1 MPEDNEQQPALPGQA
16 NPTARP
22 PFPVHLLS
30 PRVRAMA
37 EAVAALTTTGS
48 NLPAAVAASIMNAC
62 ICGSVRVMHRSH
74 PELVT
79 PTGTFHITV
88 GVSGSGKSMAGK
100 LLMGPIY
107 EYERRAKER
116 FKKEVRPRLEAKR
129 VEVDAEIKYLSNE
142 ASKNPEDKSRS
153 GRLTVL
159 FERKQAIEDALHS
172 PQYVVEDITV
182 QALSRLLFHSDGRIL
197 LMSTDAREFI
207 ANLLGRYNN
216 GNPDDSAI
224 LKGFSAEPI
233 KFIRKGANGQLETID
248 IPRTAM
254 SMQLL
259 VQPDK
264 ATEMAEC
271 KGLQES
277 GLLQRMLFVWTDN
290 RPGRSLLS
298 KSIPP
303 EVKEAYES
311 LVYELMDAYYV
322 FPGEII
328 FYLSDEAWQELQAY
342 RDKTELAAGDGA
354 HPSWTFHARDAE
366 MVTRLAAGMHAGDHG
381 SAAHKSEISADT
393 IRRAIALMDYYN
405 IFRMMIADGMAD
417 RQDDKVMTKLR
428 DLATS
433 YPDGFSPREA
443 QRKRIAGM
451 HKDAEAV
458 QAILD
463 LKVKNGVLQLVGDG
477 PPRYKFSLR

>member
-1 MPEDNEQQPALPGQA
+1 MPEDNDQQPALPGPA

-37 EAVAALTTTGS
+37 EAVAALTTTGL
-48 NLPAAVAASIMNAC
+48 NLPAAVAASVMNAC
-62 ICGSVRVMHRSH
+62 ICGAVRVMHREH
-74 PELVT
+74 PEMVT

-100 LLMGPIY
+100 LLLGPIY
-107 EYERRAKER
+107 EYERQAKER

-129 VEVDAEIKYLSNE
+129 VEVDAEIKYLGNE
-142 ASKNPEDKSRS
+142 GTKNGADQARTD
-153 GRLTVL
+153 RLTVL
-159 FERKQAIEDALHS
+159 YARKQEIEDALHS

-182 QALSRLLFHSDGRIL
+182 QALSRLLFLSGGRIL

-224 LKGFSAEPI
+224 LKGFSGEPI
-233 KFIRKGANGQLETID
+233 KFIRKGASGQLETID
-248 IPRTAM
+248 VPHTAM
-254 SMQLL
+254 AMQLL

-264 ATEMAEC
+264 ATEMAES

-303 EVKEAYES
+303 EVKAAYDS
-311 LVYELMDAYYV
+311 LVRELMDAYYV
-322 FPGEII
+322 PPGEIM
-328 FYLSDEAWQELQAY
+328 FYLSDEAWDELQAY

-354 HPSWTFHARDAE
+354 DPSWTFHARDAE
-366 MVTRLAAGMHAGDHG
+366 MATRLAAGLHAGDHG
-381 SAAHKSEISADT
+381 AAAHKSDIPVDT
-393 IRRAIALMDYYN
+393 VRRAIALTDYYN
-405 IFRMMIADGMAD
+405 VFRMMIADGMAD

-433 YPDGFSPREA
+433 YPEGFSAREA

-451 HKDAEAV
+451 HKDAAAV
-458 QAILD
+458 QAILE
-463 LKVKNGVLQLVGDG
+463 LKLKNGVLQLVGDG
-477 PPRYKFSLR
+477 QPRYKFALR

>member
-1 MPEDNEQQPALPGQA
+1 MAEENKQQPASPGPA

-30 PRVRAMA
+30 PRVSAMA

-48 NLPAAVAASIMNAC
+48 NLPAAVAASITNAC
-62 ICGSVRVMHRSH
+62 ICGSARVMHREH

-107 EYERRAKER
+107 EYERLAKEN

-129 VEVDAEIKYLSNE
+129 VEVEAEIKYLSNE
-142 ASKNPEDKSRS
+142 GSKNAVEKTRTD
-153 GRLTVL
+153 RLTVL
-159 FERKQAIEDALHS
+159 YQRKQEIEDALHS

-182 QALSRLLFHSDGRIL
+182 QALSRLLFHSSGRIL

-224 LKGFSAEPI
+224 LKGFSGEAI
-233 KFIRKGANGQLETID
+233 KFIRKGASGQLETID
-248 IPRTAM
+248 IPHTAM
-254 SMQLL
+254 AMQLL

-303 EVKEAYES
+303 EVKKAYDS
-311 LVYELMDAYYV
+311 LVRELMDAYYV
-322 FPGEII
+322 TPGEIM
-328 FYLSDEAWQELQAY
+328 FYLSDEAWDELQAY
-342 RDKTELAAGDGA
+342 RDKTELAAGDGTD
-354 HPSWTFHARDAE
+354 PSWTFHARDAE
-366 MVTRLAAGMHAGDHG
+366 MATRLAAGLHAGDHG
-381 SAAHKSEISADT
+381 SEAHKIDIPVDT
-393 IRRAIALMDYYN
+393 VRRAIALMDYYN
-405 IFRMMIADGMAD
+405 VFRMMIADGMAD

-433 YPDGFSPREA
+433 HPEGFSAREA

-451 HKDAEAV
+451 HKDAASV
-458 QAILD
+458 QAILE
-463 LKVKNGVLQLVGDG
+463 LKLKNGVLQLTEDD
-477 PPRYKFSLR
+477 PPRYKFALR